1 MLRHITTLKPDPEV
15 GVAHAAFGLQVSPEG
30 QARLAQRH
38 SRDILER
45 SAARHHSHCDQ
56 AHWQSMTMLWRT
68 HKVLCLGIRRVVL
81 SAITWKSKPMKP
93 IRSLA
98 CTVVLASIMSATSFT
113 ALAADVPL
121 GGSAIEGHVVTH
133 VLAVD
138 AANYQVTIE
147 GADKKPVTI
156 QLTDQA
162 KALHNLK
169 VGDNVDITVVR
180 SIAYVL
186 DTNVGGAPGV
196 SNESMT
202 TRAAKDNP
210 HPGGEAVRRVKVTS
224 KITHIDLKKHEVTL
238 LPPEGK
244 VTVLKVED
252 PELQARMKNLKVG
265 QTVNVIY
272 TEVLKVK
279 TSR

>member
-1 MLRHITTLKPDPEV
+1 
-15 GVAHAAFGLQVSPEG
+15 
-30 QARLAQRH
+30 
-38 SRDILER
+38 
-45 SAARHHSHCDQ
+45 
-56 AHWQSMTMLWRT
+56 
-68 HKVLCLGIRRVVL
+68 
-81 SAITWKSKPMKP
+81 MKP

-98 CTVVLASIMSATSFT
+98 HAVALASLMSASFT
-113 ALAADVPL
+113 AHAADVPL
-121 GGSAIEGHVVTH
+121 GSTALESHIITH

-138 AANYQVTIE
+138 AANYQVTVE
-147 GADKKPVTI
+147 GANKSPVSI

-169 VGDNVDITVVR
+169 VGDKVDIRVIR

-186 DTNVGGAPGV
+186 DTNVDGAPGV

-202 TRAAKDNP
+202 IRATKDTPN
-210 HPGGEAVRRVKVTS
+210 PGGEAVRQVKVTS

-265 QTVNVIY
+265 QTVDAVY

>member
-1 MLRHITTLKPDPEV
+1 
-15 GVAHAAFGLQVSPEG
+15 
-30 QARLAQRH
+30 
-38 SRDILER
+38 
-45 SAARHHSHCDQ
+45 
-56 AHWQSMTMLWRT
+56 
-68 HKVLCLGIRRVVL
+68 
-81 SAITWKSKPMKP
+81 MKP
-93 IRSLA
+93 IRALA
-98 CTVVLASIMSATSFT
+98 CTVVLASIMATTGFT
-113 ALAADVPL
+113 ALAADMPL
-121 GGSAIEGHVVTH
+121 GGHAMEGRLITR

-138 AANYQVTIE
+138 PANYQVTIE
-147 GADKKPVTI
+147 GPDKSPLVI
-156 QLTDQA
+156 QLTDKA

-169 VGDNVDITVVR
+169 VGDNVDIHVVR

-186 DTNVGGAPGV
+186 DTNIDGAPGV
-196 SNESMT
+196 SNESIT

-210 HPGGEAVRRVKVTS
+210 NPGGEALRRVKVTS

-252 PELQARMKNLKVG
+252 PQLQARMKNLKVG

>member
-1 MLRHITTLKPDPEV
+1 
-15 GVAHAAFGLQVSPEG
+15 
-30 QARLAQRH
+30 
-38 SRDILER
+38 
-45 SAARHHSHCDQ
+45 
-56 AHWQSMTMLWRT
+56 
-68 HKVLCLGIRRVVL
+68 
-81 SAITWKSKPMKP
+81 MKP

-98 CTVVLASIMSATSFT
+98 YVVALASIMSSAAFT
-113 ALAADVPL
+113 AHAADVPL
-121 GGSAIEGHVVTH
+121 GSDAMEGHIITR

-138 AANYQVTIE
+138 PANYQVTVE
-147 GADKKPVTI
+147 DANKNPVPI
-156 QLTDQA
+156 QLTDKA

-169 VGDNVDITVVR
+169 VGDKVDIHVIR

-186 DTNVGGAPGV
+186 DTNVDGAPGV

-202 TRAAKDNP
+202 IRATKDNP
-210 HPGGEAVRRVKVTS
+210 NPGGEAVRRVKVTS

-252 PELQARMKNLKVG
+252 PQLQTRMKKLQVG
-265 QTVNVIY
+265 QTINAIY
-272 TEVLKVK
+272 TEVMTVK